1 LEEDYWHIVTK
12 MKKTIKKEIVIPG
25 EVVVNIDGTLIIIK
39 GPIGE
44 ISRRLAY
51 PGISI
56 DKKENK
62 IIVFSKDGTKK
73 EKTMIGTFT
82 SHIKNMIKG
91 CKEPFVYKLRICSGH
106 FPMNVQVKGNEVIV
120 SNFLGEKIPRRTKIE
135 EGSNVEVKGNEVI
148 VSSYDKE
155 KAGMS
160 AARIEQTT
168 RIRNRD
174 RRVFQD
180 GIFLISKAGKDIK

>member
-1 LEEDYWHIVTK
+1 MEEDYWHIVTK

-106 FPMNVQVKGNEVIV
+106 FPMNVSVQGDELIIKNFFGEKKPRKAKIPKDVHVKVDGDIVKVSGVDIDIV
-120 SNFLGEKIPRRTKIE
+120 SQTASKIESTTRRT
-135 EGSNVEVKGNEVI
+135 G
-148 VSSYDKE
+148 Y
-155 KAGMS
+155 
-160 AARIEQTT
+160 
-168 RIRNRD
+168 D
-174 RRVFQD
+174 RRIYQD
-180 GIFLISKAGKDIK
+180 GIWLIKKAK